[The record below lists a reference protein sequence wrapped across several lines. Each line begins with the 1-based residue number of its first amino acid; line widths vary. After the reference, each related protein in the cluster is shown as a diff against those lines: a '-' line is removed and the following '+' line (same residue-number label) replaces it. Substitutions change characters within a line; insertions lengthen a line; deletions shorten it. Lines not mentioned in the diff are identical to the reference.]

1 MLQSPIAVSGTDV
14 LWDMTATKVTS
25 SLFVVCYR
33 RLSASTARCRV
44 GNVTESTQSI
54 TFGTPLD
61 VFDSAT
67 YINGVVTNLYD
78 ATDRVVLS
86 FSVSTSECSKVVVMG
101 VNGMS
106 IVTVTPS
113 DLNRYEYSSMSD
125 NLASVALSKTN
136 ILLAYRVRGC
146 VR

>member
-1 MLQSPIAVSGTDV
+1 M

-61 VFDSAT
+61 VYDSAT

-78 ATDRVVLS
+78 ATDRLVLS
-86 FSVSTSECSKVVVMG
+86 FSVSTAECSKIVVMG

-136 ILLAYRVRGC
+136 ILLAYRVCGG
-146 VR
+146 VRCC